1 MCNFY
6 KKMNVFFVKLAIFV
20 AVSIVV
26 IFIGAIL
33 YVIFLHLGLFNEKAS
48 STIEFS
54 DVMNFLMYTIIPLV
68 TSISI
73 VNKILSDD
81 IVERDLIWMKK
92 EELNISTFA
101 HSKS

>member
-81 IVERDLIWMKK
+81 IVERDAIWMKK
-92 EELNISTFA
+92 EELNILL
-101 HSKS
+101 

>member
-6 KKMNVFFVKLAIFV
+6 KKMNVLFVKLAIFV

-33 YVIFLHLGLFNEKAS
+33 YVVFLQLGLFNEKTS
-48 STIEFS
+48 STIEFN
-54 DVMNFLMYTIIPLV
+54 DVLNFLMYTIVPLV

-81 IVERDLIWMKK
+81 IVEKDLI
-92 EELNISTFA
+92 
-101 HSKS
+101 

>member
-6 KKMNVFFVKLAIFV
+6 KKMNVLFVKLAIFV

-33 YVIFLHLGLFNEKAS
+33 YVIFLQLGLFNEKAS

-54 DVMNFLMYTIIPLV
+54 DVMNFLMYTIIPLA

-81 IVERDLIWMKK
+81 IVEKDLI
-92 EELNISTFA
+92 
-101 HSKS
+101 

>member
-6 KKMNVFFVKLAIFV
+6 KKMNVLFVKLAIFV

-33 YVIFLHLGLFNEKAS
+33 YVVFLQLGLFNEKAS

-81 IVERDLIWMKK
+81 IVERDLI
-92 EELNISTFA
+92 
-101 HSKS
+101 

>member
-6 KKMNVFFVKLAIFV
+6 KKMNVLFVKLAIFV

-33 YVIFLHLGLFNEKAS
+33 YVIFLQLGLFNEKAS
-48 STIEFS
+48 STIEFG
-54 DVMNFLMYTIIPLV
+54 DVFNFLMYTIIPLV

-73 VNKILSDD
+73 INKILSDD

-92 EELNISTFA
+92 EELNILL
-101 HSKS
+101 

>member
-6 KKMNVFFVKLAIFV
+6 KNMNVFFVKLAILV
-20 AVSIVV
+20 AMGIVV

-33 YVIFLHLGLFNEKAS
+33 YVVFLQLGLFNIKAS

-54 DVMNFLMYTIIPLV
+54 DVLNFLMYTIIPFV

-73 VNKILSDD
+73 INKILSDD
-81 IVERDLIWMKK
+81 IVEKDAI
-92 EELNISTFA
+92 
-101 HSKS
+101 

>member
-6 KKMNVFFVKLAIFV
+6 KKMNVLFVKLAIFV

-33 YVIFLHLGLFNEKAS
+33 YVIFLQLGLFNEKAS

-54 DVMNFLMYTIIPLV
+54 DVLNFLMYTIIPLV

-73 VNKILSDD
+73 INKILSDD
-81 IVERDLIWMKK
+81 IVEKDLIWMKK
-92 EELNISTFA
+92 EELNILL
-101 HSKS
+101 

>member
-6 KKMNVFFVKLAIFV
+6 KKMNVFFAKLAILV
-20 AVSIVV
+20 AMSIVV

-33 YVIFLHLGLFNEKAS
+33 YVIFLGLTNPQAWDS
-48 STIEFS
+48 VS
-54 DVMNFLMYTIIPLV
+54 DNILNFLMYTIIPLV

-81 IVERDLIWMKK
+81 IVEKDLIWMKK
-92 EELNISTFA
+92 EELNILL
-101 HSKS
+101 

>member
-33 YVIFLHLGLFNEKAS
+33 YVIFLQLGLFNEKAS

-54 DVMNFLMYTIIPLV
+54 DVMNFLMYTIVPLV

-73 VNKILSDD
+73 INKILSDD
-81 IVERDLIWMKK
+81 IVEKDLIWMKK
-92 EELNISTFA
+92 EELNILL
-101 HSKS
+101 

>member
-92 EELNISTFA
+92 EELNILL
-101 HSKS
+101 